1 MIYFEGIA
9 TFSKLQSVSFFA
21 QLRSITREIEQY
33 GNIRYVIAVRVF
45 HKNKAPFEAGFGPA
59 NDDYESSAITT

>member
-33 GNIRYVIAVRVF
+33 GIGIVF
-45 HKNKAPFEAGFGPA
+45 NTGHWDYNSFGKYPVA
-59 NDDYESSAITT
+59 AFVCGKLHR